1 LIVRL
6 VSGSAISSGPFSTT
20 NFSFLGSFF
29 TFLLAVALAVA
40 VAVALAVAVAVA
52 AIGVGA
58 TFPGML
64 LETVFLSF

>member
-40 VAVALAVAVAVA
+40 VAVALAVAVA